1 MSAGPRPAERGGG
14 ATLADSAYDVVI
26 IGSGP
31 GGYVAAIRA
40 AQLGMSVACVEKDR
54 LGGVCLNI
62 GCIPTKALLR
72 NAEVLQ
78 LFARA
83 KEWGVSFE
91 NFRADFGEAVRR
103 SRKVADKMTRGVESL
118 FKKNRIVH
126 VKGTGRLVASDRV
139 EVSGPAGAKQTLT
152 AKKGVVLATGSRPRE
167 IPSVPMDGTLVI
179 SSTEAMLRESA
190 PARLAVIG
198 AGAVGVEFADIYAAY
213 GTQVTIIEMLP
224 QILPLEDEE
233 ISAVLA
239 RAFRRRGITMLTSA
253 KVERLEKADGA
264 ARLGVSAGGK
274 AETVEADAVLV
285 AVGRQANVEGIGLE
299 EAGVQVER
307 GFIKVD
313 GELRT
318 TARGV
323 YAIGDC
329 IGGSL
334 WAHKA
339 MAEGIAVVEGL
350 AGLDASVNY
359 ASMAGCTYCHP
370 QVASVGLTEKQA
382 RERGLDIKV
391 GRFPFLAS
399 GKASALGE
407 TEGLVKI
414 VADAKTGEL
423 LGVHIVGAEAT
434 EMIAEASLARSHE
447 AIVESVYRTVHAHP
461 TLSEMMGEAALA
473 TDGHAI
479 HI

>member
-1 MSAGPRPAERGGG
+1 LP
-14 ATLADSAYDVVI
+14 DSAFDLVI
-26 IGSGP
+26 VGSGP

-40 AQLGMSVACVEKDR
+40 AQLGLSVACVEKDR

-72 NAEVLQ
+72 NAEILQ
-78 LFARA
+78 LFGRA

-91 NFRADFGEAVRR
+91 NFRADFGEAVKR
-103 SRKVADKMTRGVESL
+103 SRKVADKMNRGVESL
-118 FKKNRIVH
+118 FKKNKVTH
-126 VKGTGRLVASDRV
+126 VQGTGRLVAPNRV
-139 EVSGPAGAKQTLT
+139 EVAGADGKAQTLT
-152 AKKGVVLATGSRPRE
+152 ANKGVILATGSRPRE
-167 IPSVPMDGTLVI
+167 LPFLRMDGKVVI
-179 SSTEAMLRESA
+179 SSTEAMLRES
-190 PARLAVIG
+190 PPKRLAVIG

-213 GTQVTIIEMLP
+213 GTEVTIVEMLP

-233 ISAVLA
+233 IAAVLA
-239 RAFRRRGITMLTSA
+239 RAFRRRGIQMLTSA
-253 KVERLEKADGA
+253 KVEKAEQKDGV
-264 ARLGVSAGGK
+264 ARLTVSVDGK
-274 AETVEADAVLV
+274 PETVEAEAVLV
-285 AVGRQANVEGIGLE
+285 AIGRQANVEGIGLE
-299 EAGVQVER
+299 KAGVQLER

-313 GELRT
+313 ANFKT
-318 TARGV
+318 TARSV

-339 MAEGIAVVEGL
+339 MAEGIAVVEQI
-350 AGLDASVNY
+350 AGQRSEVLY

-370 QVASVGLTEKQA
+370 QVASVGLTEKKA
-382 RERGLDIKV
+382 REQGLNIKV
-391 GRFPFLAS
+391 GKFPYLAS
-399 GKASALGE
+399 GKAAALGE
-407 TEGLVKI
+407 TEGMVKI
-414 VADAKTGEL
+414 VSEATTGEL

-447 AIVESVYRTVHAHP
+447 AIVESIHRTVHAHP

-473 TDGHAI
+473 TEGHAI

>member
-1 MSAGPRPAERGGG
+1 MPD
-14 ATLADSAYDVVI
+14 TAYDLVV

-40 AQLGMSVACVEKDR
+40 AQLGLSVACVEKDK

-72 NAEVLQ
+72 NAEILQ

-103 SRKVADKMTRGVESL
+103 SRKVADKMNKGVEFL
-118 FKKNRIVH
+118 FRKNRVTH
-126 VKGTGRLVASDRV
+126 VQGTGRLVASDRV
-139 EVSGPAGAKQTLT
+139 EVTGPNGKPQTFT
-152 AKKGVVLATGSRPRE
+152 AKKGIILATGSRPRE
-167 IPSVPMDGTLVI
+167 LPSVPMDGQTVI
-179 SSTEAMLRESA
+179 SSTEAMLRLEA
-190 PARLAVIG
+190 PKSLAIIG
-198 AGAVGVEFADIYAAY
+198 AGAVGIEFADIYAAY
-213 GTQVTIIEMLP
+213 GTQVTVIEMLP

-233 ISAVLA
+233 ISALLA
-239 RAFRRRGITMLTSA
+239 RSFRRRGMTLMTSA
-253 KVERLEKADGA
+253 RVETLEKTDGR
-264 ARLGVSAGGK
+264 ARLAVMVDGK
-274 AETVEADAVLV
+274 TESVDADLVLV

-299 EAGVQVER
+299 KAGVEVER

-313 GELRT
+313 DRLRT

-323 YAIGDC
+323 FAIGDC
-329 IGGSL
+329 IGGQL

-339 MAEGIAVVEGL
+339 MAEGVAVVEGL
-350 AGLDASVNY
+350 AGIRDAGVNY

-382 RERGLDIKV
+382 REQGLEFKV
-391 GRFPFLAS
+391 GKFPFTAS
-399 GKASALGE
+399 GKAAALGE

-423 LGVHIVGAEAT
+423 LGVHIIGAEAT

-447 AIVESVYRTVHAHP
+447 AIVESIHRTVHAHP
-461 TLSEMMGEAALA
+461 TLSEAMGEAAA
-473 TDGHAI
+473 AVEGHAI
-479 HI
+479 HS

>member
-1 MSAGPRPAERGGG
+1 M
-14 ATLADSAYDVVI
+14 ADTAYDLIV

-31 GGYVAAIRA
+31 GGYVGAIRA
-40 AQLGMSVACVEKDR
+40 AQLGLRVACVERDK

-72 NAEVLQ
+72 NAEILQ
-78 LFARA
+78 LFARS

-91 NFRADFGEAVRR
+91 NFRADFSEAVKR
-103 SRKVADKMTRGVESL
+103 SRKVADKMNKGVEFL
-118 FKKNRIVH
+118 FKKNKVTH
-126 VKGTGRLVASDRV
+126 VQGSGSLLGDGRV
-139 EVSGPAGAKQTLT
+139 EVTAADGKKQTLT
-152 AKKGVVLATGSRPRE
+152 ATKGIILATGSRPRE
-167 IPSVPMDGTLVI
+167 LPFMPMDGKVVI
-179 SSTEAMLRESA
+179 SSTEAMLRENA
-190 PARLAVIG
+190 PKRLAIIG

-213 GTQVTIIEMLP
+213 NTQVTLIEMLP

-233 ISAVLA
+233 IAAVVA
-239 RAFRRRGITMLTSA
+239 RSFKKRGMTLMTSA
-253 KVERLEKADGA
+253 KVEKFEKQGGV
-264 ARLGVSAGGK
+264 ARLAVAVDGK
-274 AETVEADAVLV
+274 TETVEAEAVLV

-299 EAGVQVER
+299 KAGVQVER
-307 GFIKVD
+307 GFVKVD
-313 GELRT
+313 RRFQT
-318 TARGV
+318 TAKGI

-339 MAEGIAVVEGL
+339 MAEGVAVAESL
-350 AGLDASVNY
+350 AGETPEVSY

-370 QVASVGLTEKQA
+370 QVASVGLTEKAA
-382 RERGLDIKV
+382 REQGLSIKV
-391 GRFPFLAS
+391 GKFPYLAS
-399 GKASALGE
+399 GKATALGE
-407 TEGLVKI
+407 TEGMVKVI
-414 VADAKTGEL
+414 ADARTGEL

-447 AIVESVYRTVHAHP
+447 AVVESVHRTVHAHP

-473 TDGHAI
+473 AEGHAI

>member
-1 MSAGPRPAERGGG
+1 M
-14 ATLADSAYDVVI
+14 ADTAYDLIV

-40 AQLGMSVACVEKDR
+40 AQLGLRVACVEKDK

-72 NAEVLQ
+72 NAEILA
-78 LFARA
+78 LFGRA

-91 NFRADFGEAVRR
+91 SFRADWGEAVKR
-103 SRKVADKMTRGVESL
+103 SRKVADKMNKGVEFL
-118 FKKNRIVH
+118 FKKNKITH
-126 VKGTGRLVASDRV
+126 VQGEGRLLGGQRV
-139 EVSGPAGAKQTLT
+139 EVKGQDGKTQTLSA
-152 AKKGVVLATGSRPRE
+152 AKGIILATGSRPRE
-167 IPSVPMDGTLVI
+167 IPFMPMDGQVVI
-179 SSTEAMLRESA
+179 SSTEAMLREST
-190 PARLAVIG
+190 PKRLAIIG

-213 GTQVTIIEMLP
+213 DTKVTLIEMLP

-233 ISAVLA
+233 IAAVVA
-239 RAFRRRGITMLTSA
+239 RSFKKRGMTLMTAA
-253 KVERLEKADGA
+253 KVEKFEKRGGVARLAVAADG
-264 ARLGVSAGGK
+264 K
-274 AETVEADAVLV
+274 TEIVEAEAVLV

-299 EAGVQVER
+299 KAGVQLER
-307 GFIKVD
+307 GFVKVD
-313 GELRT
+313 GRFQT
-318 TARGV
+318 TAKGI

-339 MAEGIAVVEGL
+339 MAEGVAVAEAVGN
-350 AGLDASVNY
+350 AATAPVSYV
-359 ASMAGCTYCHP
+359 SMAGCTYCHP
-370 QVASVGLTEKQA
+370 QVASVGLTEKKA
-382 RERGLDIKV
+382 REQGLDIKV
-391 GRFPFLAS
+391 GKFPYTAS
-399 GKASALGE
+399 GKAAALGE

-414 VADAKTGEL
+414 VSDAKTGEL

-447 AIVESVYRTVHAHP
+447 AIVESVHRTVHAHP

-473 TDGHAI
+473 AEGHAI

>member
-1 MSAGPRPAERGGG
+1 M
-14 ATLADSAYDVVI
+14 ADTAYDLVI
-26 IGSGP
+26 VGSGP

-40 AQLGMSVACVEKDR
+40 AQLGMKVACVERDK

-78 LFARA
+78 LFQKA

-91 NFRADFGEAVRR
+91 NFRVDWGEAVRR
-103 SRKVADKMTRGVESL
+103 SRKVADKMNRGVEGL
-118 FKKNRIVH
+118 FKKNQVAH
-126 VKGTGRLVASDRV
+126 VKGTGRLAGGTRV
-139 EVSGPAGAKQTLT
+139 EVTGGDGKAQTLT
-152 AKKGVVLATGSRPRE
+152 ATKGIVLATGSRPRE
-167 IPSVPMDGTLVI
+167 IPSMPMDGEVVI
-179 SSTEAMLRESA
+179 SSTEAMLREA
-190 PARLAVIG
+190 TPKRLAIVG

-213 GTQVTIIEMLP
+213 GTQVTLVEMLP
-224 QILPLEDEE
+224 QILPAEDEE
-233 ISAVLA
+233 VVQVLA

-253 KVERLEKADGA
+253 KVERLEKKEGV
-264 ARLGVSAGGK
+264 ARLSVTVDGK
-274 AETVEADAVLV
+274 GETVEADAVLV
-285 AVGRQANVEGIGLE
+285 AVGRQANTEGIGLE
-299 EAGVQVER
+299 KAGVQVER

-313 GELRT
+313 GRLQT
-318 TARGV
+318 TAKGV

-339 MAEGIAVVEGL
+339 MAEGVACVEGI
-350 AGLDASVNY
+350 AGLPDATVNY

-370 QVASVGLTEKQA
+370 QVASVGLTERKA
-382 RERGLDIKV
+382 REQGLDVKV
-391 GRFPFLAS
+391 GKFPFLAS
-399 GKASALGE
+399 GKAAALGE
-407 TEGLVKI
+407 TDGLVKI

-447 AIVESVYRTVHAHP
+447 AIVESVHRTVHAHP

-473 TDGHAI
+473 TEGHAI

>member
-1 MSAGPRPAERGGG
+1 M
-14 ATLADSAYDVVI
+14 ADTAYDLIVV
-26 IGSGP
+26 GSGP

-40 AQLGMSVACVEKDR
+40 AQLGLRVACVEKDK

-72 NAEVLQ
+72 NAEILR
-78 LFARA
+78 LFGRA
-83 KEWGVSFE
+83 KEWGISFE
-91 NFRADFGEAVRR
+91 NLRADWSEAVKR
-103 SRKVADKMTRGVESL
+103 SRRVADKMNKGVEFL
-118 FKKNRIVH
+118 FKKNKITH
-126 VKGTGRLVASDRV
+126 VPGTGALLGGGRV
-139 EVSGPAGAKQTLT
+139 EVTGGDGKTQTLGAT
-152 AKKGVVLATGSRPRE
+152 KAIILATGSRPRE
-167 IPSVPMDGTLVI
+167 IPFMPMDGQVVI
-179 SSTEAMLRESA
+179 SSTEAMLREST
-190 PARLAVIG
+190 PKRLAIIG
-198 AGAVGVEFADIYAAY
+198 AGAVGIEFADVYAAY
-213 GTQVTIIEMLP
+213 GTQVTVIEMLP

-233 ISAVLA
+233 IAAVVA
-239 RAFRRRGITMLTSA
+239 RSFKKRGMTLMTA
-253 KVERLEKADGA
+253 ARVEKFEKAGGA
-264 ARLGVSAGGK
+264 AKLTVTADGK

-285 AVGRQANVEGIGLE
+285 AVGRQANTEGIGLE
-299 EAGVQVER
+299 KAGVTLER
-307 GFIKVD
+307 GFVKVD
-313 GELRT
+313 GRFQT
-318 TARGV
+318 TAKGI

-339 MAEGIAVVEGL
+339 MAEGIAVAETIGGAESAAVSYE
-350 AGLDASVNY
+350 
-359 ASMAGCTYCHP
+359 SMAGCTYCHP

-382 RERGLDIKV
+382 REQGLNVKV
-391 GRFPFLAS
+391 GKFPYMAS
-399 GKASALGE
+399 GKATALAE

-447 AIVESVYRTVHAHP
+447 AIVDSVHRTVHAHP

-473 TDGHAI
+473 TEGHAI

>member
-1 MSAGPRPAERGGG
+1 MPVPPG
-14 ATLADSAYDVVI
+14 APMADATYDLVVV
-26 IGSGP
+26 GSGP

-40 AQLGMSVACVEKDR
+40 AQLGLSVACVEKDK

-91 NFRADFGEAVRR
+91 NFRADWSEAVKR
-103 SRKVADKMTRGVESL
+103 SRQVADKMNRGVEFL
-118 FKKNRIVH
+118 FKKNKVTHI
-126 VKGTGRLVASDRV
+126 KGTGRLAGADRV
-139 EVSGPAGAKQTLT
+139 EVTGADGKVQTLT

-167 IPSVPMDGTLVI
+167 IPGMAMDGKVVI
-179 SSTEAMLRESA
+179 SSTEAMLREET
-190 PARLAVIG
+190 PRRLAIIG

-213 GTQVTIIEMLP
+213 GTQVTLIEMLP

-233 ISAVLA
+233 ISAVVA
-239 RAFRRRGITMLTSA
+239 RAFKKRKLTLLTGA
-253 KVERLEKADGA
+253 KVERLERKD
-264 ARLGVSAGGK
+264 GK
-274 AETVEADAVLV
+274 ATLAVTVDGKTESVEADAVLV

-299 EAGVQVER
+299 KAGVQVEH
-307 GFIKVD
+307 GFVKVD
-313 GELRT
+313 DRLRT

-323 YAIGDC
+323 FAIGDM

-339 MAEGIAVVEGL
+339 MAEGVAVVEWL
-350 AGLDASVNY
+350 AGVEGAGVGY

-370 QVASVGLTEKQA
+370 QVASVGLTERKA
-382 RERGLDIKV
+382 REQGREVKV
-391 GRFPFLAS
+391 GKFPFTAS
-399 GKASALGE
+399 GKAAALGE

-447 AIVESVYRTVHAHP
+447 AIVESVHRTVHAHP

-479 HI
+479 HL

>member
-1 MSAGPRPAERGGG
+1 M
-14 ATLADSAYDVVI
+14 ADTTFDLVVV
-26 IGSGP
+26 GSGP

-40 AQLGMSVACVEKDR
+40 AQLGMKVACVEKDK

-72 NAEVLQ
+72 NAEVIQ
-78 LFARA
+78 IFQKA

-91 NFRADFGEAVRR
+91 NFRADWGEAVKR
-103 SRKVADKMTRGVESL
+103 SRKVADKMNRGVDSL

-126 VKGTGRLVASDRV
+126 VQGTGRLASGGRV
-139 EVSGPAGAKQTLT
+139 EVAGGDGKGQTLT
-152 AKKGVVLATGSRPRE
+152 ATKGILLATGSRPRE
-167 IPSVPMDGTLVI
+167 IPSMPMDGKVVI
-179 SSTEAMLRESA
+179 SSTEAMLREEA
-190 PARLAVIG
+190 PERLAIIG

-213 GTQVTIIEMLP
+213 GTQVTLIEMLP

-233 ISAVLA
+233 IVQVLA
-239 RAFRRRGITMLTSA
+239 RAFRRRGIAMMTSA
-253 KVERLEKADGA
+253 KVERLEKVGGVARLSVAADG
-264 ARLGVSAGGK
+264 K
-274 AETVEADAVLV
+274 TETVEADVVLV

-299 EAGVQVER
+299 KAGVQVER

-313 GELRT
+313 GRLET

-323 YAIGDC
+323 YAVGDC

-339 MAEGIAVVEGL
+339 MAEGIACVEAV
-350 AGLDASVNY
+350 AGLKDARVDY
-359 ASMAGCTYCHP
+359 GSMAGCTYCHP
-370 QVASVGLTEKQA
+370 QVASVGLTERKA
-382 RERGLDIKV
+382 REQGLEIKV
-391 GRFPFLAS
+391 GKFPFLAS
-399 GKASALGE
+399 GKATALGE
-407 TEGLVKI
+407 TDGLVKI

-434 EMIAEASLARSHE
+434 ELIAEASLARSHE
-447 AIVESVYRTVHAHP
+447 AIVESVHRTVHAHP

>member
-1 MSAGPRPAERGGG
+1 M
-14 ATLADSAYDVVI
+14 ADTAYDLIV

-40 AQLGMSVACVEKDR
+40 AQLGLRVACVERDR

-72 NAEVLQ
+72 NAEILQ
-78 LFARA
+78 LFGRA

-91 NFRADFGEAVRR
+91 NFRADWSEAVKR
-103 SRKVADKMTRGVESL
+103 SRKVADKMNKGVEFL
-118 FKKNRIVH
+118 FKKNKVAH
-126 VKGTGRLVASDRV
+126 VQGTGSLLGGGRV
-139 EVSGPAGAKQTLT
+139 EVTGPNGAKQTLSA
-152 AKKGVVLATGSRPRE
+152 AKGIILATGSRPRA
-167 IPSVPMDGTLVI
+167 IPFMPMDGQTVI
-179 SSTEAMLRESA
+179 SSTEAMLREST
-190 PARLAVIG
+190 PKRLAIVG

-213 GTQVTIIEMLP
+213 GTQVTLIEMLP

-233 ISAVLA
+233 IAAVVA
-239 RAFRRRGITMLTSA
+239 RSFRKRGMTLLTSA
-253 KVERLEKADGA
+253 KVETFEKRGGV
-264 ARLGVSAGGK
+264 ARLSVAVDGK
-274 AETVEADAVLV
+274 TETVEAEAVLV

-299 EAGVQVER
+299 KAGVQVER
-307 GFIKVD
+307 GFVKVD
-313 GELRT
+313 GRFQT
-318 TARGV
+318 TAQGI

-339 MAEGIAVVEGL
+339 MAEGVAVAESL
-350 AGLDASVNY
+350 AGGTPEVSY

-370 QVASVGLTEKQA
+370 QVASVGLTEKKA
-382 RERGLDIKV
+382 REQGLDIKV
-391 GRFPFLAS
+391 GKFPYTAS
-399 GKASALGE
+399 GKAAALGE

-414 VADAKTGEL
+414 VSDAKTGEL

-434 EMIAEASLARSHE
+434 EMIAEASLVRSHE
-447 AIVESVYRTVHAHP
+447 AIVESVHRTVHAHP

-473 TDGHAI
+473 AEGHAI